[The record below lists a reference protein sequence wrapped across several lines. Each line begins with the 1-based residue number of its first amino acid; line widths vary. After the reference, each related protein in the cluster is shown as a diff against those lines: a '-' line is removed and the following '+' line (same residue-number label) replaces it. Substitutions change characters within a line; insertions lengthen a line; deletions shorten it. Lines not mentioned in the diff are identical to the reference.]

1 MKKMTFLIAALFLS
15 FGSIGFADTFRDY
28 EFQQERMMT
37 TQDAIYNIS
46 SFEKSDAITAYSYA
60 GDALWDRS
68 FHAKITS
75 WQIIG
80 DYIIV
85 FSKHRSGYKTYLTCM
100 DRYNGSIFWEKP

>member
-1 MKKMTFLIAALFLS
+1 MKKMTSLFAALFLS
-15 FGSIGFADTFRDY
+15 LGSIGFAETFRDY
-28 EFQQERMMT
+28 DFEQERMMT

-46 SFEKSDAITAYSYA
+46 SFEKTDAVTAYSYS
-60 GDALWDRS
+60 GVLLWDKS

-100 DRYNGSIFWEKP
+100 DRYTGSVLWERP